1 MATGCRRAA
10 TSHEMR
16 NNRYFELSHDV
27 VCACAKRD
35 EPLISASHAYG
46 SWLMDGSPLPRSG
59 FIPPSQQTMNIELPH
74 DVVCACAKRDEPPQ
88 PPEPF
93 SSFVINILFHF
104 EILSDVVGP
113 AARHFVRL
121 MVKFVCIR
129 VHSWLKINDL
139 VAANDRFKKN
149 QCNLCDLWFP

>member
-1 MATGCRRAA
+1 MAMGCRRAV

-16 NNRYFELSHDV
+16 NNRYFELS
-27 VCACAKRD
+27 
-35 EPLISASHAYG
+35 
-46 SWLMDGSPLPRSG
+46 
-59 FIPPSQQTMNIELPH
+59 H

-129 VHSWLKINDL
+129 VHS
-139 VAANDRFKKN
+139 
-149 QCNLCDLWFP
+149 

>member
-1 MATGCRRAA
+1 MAMGCSRAV

-16 NNRYFELSHDV
+16 NNRYFELS
-27 VCACAKRD
+27 
-35 EPLISASHAYG
+35 
-46 SWLMDGSPLPRSG
+46 
-59 FIPPSQQTMNIELPH
+59 H